1 MGRAGKVLLGAV
13 GVAAV
18 LYGAAQAGVRSPWF
32 RVAVERR
39 LSKAAGMEVH
49 VGRIRATESLNLR
62 IDTVSALE
70 DRAGMEARVLRVK
83 WSWFAPKGF
92 SRIRKI
98 SIEDAVLTMAP
109 DAEGHLLPAFAGA
122 RTWELVGSLTRGMVP
137 TVPEGAEGGTLP
149 GAAAAE
155 AEGTASGR
163 PHASVG
169 GIQHVR
175 LVRGVFSV
183 RDASGRERVAA
194 RDVEIDRAVSLDAD
208 GRRSERWDVQA
219 DVMEVEGMQ
228 LTGIDW
234 AAECTPDGGWKVT
247 RFVSDGWSGW
257 EPAASADAVESATE
271 QYRSLLDSI

>member
-1 MGRAGKVLLGAV
+1 MGRAGKALLGAV

-70 DRAGMEARVLRVK
+70 DRAGMEVRVLRVK

-109 DAEGHLLPAFAGA
+109 DAEGNLLPAFAGA
-122 RTWELVGSLTRGMVP
+122 RAWELVGRLTRGMVP
-137 TVPEGAEGGTLP
+137 DVPDGAGGAPLP
-149 GAAAAE
+149 GTEEE
-155 AEGTASGR
+155 APSGAVR
-163 PHASVG
+163 PHRSVG
-169 GIQHVR
+169 NIPHVR

-208 GRRSERWDVQA
+208 GRRTENWNVQA
-219 DVMEVEGMQ
+219 AVMEVEGMQ

-234 AAECTPDGGWKVT
+234 AAERTEDGAWTVT

-257 EPAASADAVESATE
+257 EPAAGADAIESATE
-271 QYRSLLDSI
+271 RYRALLDSI